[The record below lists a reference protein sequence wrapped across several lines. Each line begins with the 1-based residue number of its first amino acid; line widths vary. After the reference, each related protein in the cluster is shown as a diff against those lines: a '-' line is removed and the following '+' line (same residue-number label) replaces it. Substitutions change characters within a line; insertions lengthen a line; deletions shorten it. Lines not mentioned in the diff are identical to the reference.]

1 MVESMIDS
9 HAPTKGA
16 ETAQAEPEGVAG
28 LYDSPEGQ
36 LGPILFG
43 GHLHWGYWDE
53 AHAADDFATA
63 ADRLA
68 QIMIDKTRIEA
79 GERFIDLGCGVGQP
93 AVKLAKTKGCS
104 VDGITISK
112 FQQESATARAKAEGL
127 ADRLHFIHGSAL
139 ALACADQTYDGGWFF
154 ESIFHMGHRE
164 ALAEAARV
172 LKPGATLVLTDLPV
186 LPTTTE
192 EFMGFVRQHIH
203 SGFIAKEEYPG
214 LMADAGLELL
224 QIDDITAN
232 VMPWLVP
239 KLRDA
244 INQHR
249 GKVDEVMGANAEKAI
264 DDWLYLF
271 EYMSENLGY
280 MVVTARTTAGGVTS
294 GAVR

>member
-9 HAPTKGA
+9 SVQTKGA
-16 ETAQAEPEGVAG
+16 QTADAEPGGVAG

-43 GHLHWGYWDE
+43 GHLHWGYWD
-53 AHAADDFATA
+53 AASAADDFAAA

-68 QIMIDKTRIEA
+68 QIMIDKTRIGD

-93 AVKLAKTKGCS
+93 AVKLAKAKGCS
-104 VDGITISK
+104 VDGVTISK

-139 ALACADQTYDGGWFF
+139 ELACADQTYDGGWFF

-203 SGFIAKEEYPG
+203 SGFIAKEDYPR

-239 KLRDA
+239 KLKEA
-244 INQHR
+244 IDQHR

-280 MVVTARTTAGGVTS
+280 MVVTARKRPA
-294 GAVR
+294 A

>member
-1 MVESMIDS
+1 MIDS
-9 HAPTKGA
+9 HVPTKGA
-16 ETAQAEPEGVAG
+16 ETANAEAEGVAG

-68 QIMIDKTRIEA
+68 QIMIDKTRIGA
-79 GERFIDLGCGVGQP
+79 GERFVDLGCGVGQP
-93 AVKLAKTKGCS
+93 AVKLVKAKGCS

-139 ALACADQTYDGGWFF
+139 ELACADQTYDGGWFF

-203 SGFIAKEEYPG
+203 SGFVAKEDYPR

-239 KLRDA
+239 KLKDA

-280 MVVTARTTAGGVTS
+280 MVVTAQKRPA
-294 GAVR
+294 A

>member
-9 HAPTKGA
+9 HAATKGA
-16 ETAQAEPEGVAG
+16 ETAEAEPGGVAG

-127 ADRLHFIHGSAL
+127 ADRLHFIHGTAL
-139 ALACADQTYDGGWFF
+139 ALPCEDQTYDGGWFF

-172 LKPGATLVLTDLPV
+172 LKPGATLVLTDLPL
-186 LPTTTE
+186 LPSTTA
-192 EFMGFVRQHIH
+192 EFMAFVRQHIH
-203 SGFIAKEEYPG
+203 SSFVAKEDYPR
-214 LMADAGLELL
+214 LLADAGLELL

-239 KLRDA
+239 KLKDA
-244 INQHR
+244 IDQHR

-271 EYMSENLGY
+271 EYMGENLGY
-280 MVVTARTTAGGVTS
+280 MVVTARRQPEA
-294 GAVR
+294 